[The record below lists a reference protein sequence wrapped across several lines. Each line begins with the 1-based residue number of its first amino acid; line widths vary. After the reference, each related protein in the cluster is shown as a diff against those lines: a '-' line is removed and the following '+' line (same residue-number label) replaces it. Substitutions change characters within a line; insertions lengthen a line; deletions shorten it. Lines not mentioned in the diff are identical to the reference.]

1 MELEIHQ
8 REIQGIVI
16 LDLKG
21 FLGLGE
27 SESLLRER
35 ITRLASAGALKVIL
49 NCANVNE
56 IDEDG
61 LGFLVVC
68 ATRLRKAGGDL
79 KLLNLGRA
87 HLDLVLLAR
96 LEGAFD
102 VFTDEVSAVNSFFP
116 ERAVPPIDLLEY
128 ARQQKAEYA
137 ARQKN
142 VEHLVEVPAVKGHQ
156 KS

>member
-21 FLGLGE
+21 RLVLGE
-27 SESLLRER
+27 SEALLRET
-35 ITRLASAGALKVIL
+35 ITGLANAGALKVVL
-49 NCANVNE
+49 NCANVKQ

-68 ATRLRKAGGDL
+68 STRLRKAGGDL
-79 KLLNLGRA
+79 KLLNLSRD
-87 HLDLVLLAR
+87 HLDLVVLGR
-96 LEGAFD
+96 LEGTFD
-102 VFTDEVSAVNSFFP
+102 VFTDEVSAINSFFP
-116 ERAVPPIDLLEY
+116 ERAVPPFDLLEY
-128 ARQQKAEYA
+128 ARRQRVECA

-142 VEHLVEVPAVKGHQ
+142 AVVCADGN
-156 KS
+156 

>member
-1 MELEIHQ
+1 MDLEIFQ
-8 REIQGIVI
+8 RQIQGIVI

-21 FLGLGE
+21 RLVLGE
-27 SESLLRER
+27 SEALLRET
-35 ITRLASAGALKVIL
+35 ITRLANTGDLKVIL

-68 ATRLRKAGGDL
+68 STRLRKAGGDL
-79 KLLNLGRA
+79 KLLNLSRD
-87 HLDLVLLAR
+87 HLDLVVLAR

-116 ERAVPPIDLLEY
+116 ERAVPPFDLLEY
-128 ARQQKAEYA
+128 AK
-137 ARQKN
+137 RQKL
-142 VEHLVEVPAVKGHQ
+142 EYERQ
-156 KS
+156 KQGVVMTACRSI